1 VIALWDTTGNEVI
14 KALGAERRNAGGVAS
29 GQALTLVA
37 SVDERR
43 VRDAE
48 SAAATAAAAHPCR
61 LIIVVRSN
69 SPASSAH
76 STESRLDAEIVVGG
90 RLGPGEAVVLRM
102 HGRLARHA
110 ESVVIPL
117 LAPDV
122 PVVTWW
128 HGAPP
133 EVIATDPLGVLG
145 ERRITDVAQ
154 AADPVAALRQRA
166 EDYAPG
172 DTDLA
177 WTRCTGWRGML
188 AGALDTATSPVT
200 GAVVTAG
207 PGDPTAEL
215 LRGWLAYR
223 LRLNP
228 TLRTVDGTEVHGVS
242 LHLAG
247 GEEIALSHVD
257 GTAKV
262 TRTGLPERSLPLSR
276 RSLGDELAEEL
287 RRLDKDQPY
296 AYSLEAATGAT
307 GLNDRAP
314 MRVHVWHDPQPET
327 SALT

>member
-1 VIALWDTTGNEVI
+1 
-14 KALGAERRNAGGVAS
+14 
-29 GQALTLVA
+29 
-37 SVDERR
+37 
-43 VRDAE
+43 
-48 SAAATAAAAHPCR
+48 
-61 LIIVVRSN
+61 
-69 SPASSAH
+69 
-76 STESRLDAEIVVGG
+76 
-90 RLGPGEAVVLRM
+90 
-102 HGRLARHA
+102 
-110 ESVVIPL
+110 
-117 LAPDV
+117 
-122 PVVTWW
+122 
-128 HGAPP
+128 
-133 EVIATDPLGVLG
+133 
-145 ERRITDVAQ
+145 
-154 AADPVAALRQRA
+154 
-166 EDYAPG
+166 
-172 DTDLA
+172 
-177 WTRCTGWRGML
+177 
-188 AGALDTATSPVT
+188 
-200 GAVVTAG
+200 
-207 PGDPTAEL
+207 
-215 LRGWLAYR
+215 